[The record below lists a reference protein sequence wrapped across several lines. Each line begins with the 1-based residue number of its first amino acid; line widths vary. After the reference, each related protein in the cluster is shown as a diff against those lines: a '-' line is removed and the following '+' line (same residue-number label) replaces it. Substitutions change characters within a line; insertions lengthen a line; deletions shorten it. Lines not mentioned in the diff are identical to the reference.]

1 MPVGG
6 IRISREAGTT
16 VRTASYLSP
25 ESSTFC
31 RFLSARKVSGS
42 LFAHAIAASV
52 QRPCRGHALQVALTD
67 AGVRTK
73 ESERTAYLFLP
84 GGLGT
89 MVSLVWDPAGRQLPD
104 CPFESVPAD
113 RVCCRWLQDE
123 LFELLTLAQ
132 LKKLGR

>member
-31 RFLSARKVSGS
+31 RFLSARKVGG
-42 LFAHAIAASV
+42 LLVAHAITAYV
-52 QRPCRGHALQVALTD
+52 RRPCRGHALQVALTD

-104 CPFESVPAD
+104 CLPLALVPAD
-113 RVCCRWLQDE
+113 EVCHGLN
-123 LFELLTLAQ
+123 A
-132 LKKLGR
+132 G